1 MSFKVAS
8 SLCTL
13 FKSLHI
19 AIMHGVFNITITNIF
34 FIQTAQCYFPKSR
47 LKDPIVQDIS

>member
-13 FKSLHI
+13 FKSLHN

-34 FIQTAQCYFPKSR
+34 FYTNSTM
-47 LKDPIVQDIS
+47 LLS